1 MKTEKEKM
9 LSEELYTFN
18 SSEIQDDYQTAR
30 KLLYKFNTEGLSH
43 VNDNGYITRKLFPNI
58 HPSSLIVPPFQ
69 CDYGIHI
76 YCEENGFINFNCT
89 FLDAGTITIGKNVL
103 IGPSVQMYTSTH
115 PLDYLVRRE
124 GLESAHPIRIGHDCW
139 IGGNAIICPG
149 ITIGDRCVIA
159 AGSVVTKDV
168 PDDSMV
174 AGVPAKIIKKLN
186 I

>member
-1 MKTEKEKM
+1 M
-9 LSEELYTFN
+9 
-18 SSEIQDDYQTAR
+18 
-30 KLLYKFNTEGLSH
+30 
-43 VNDNGYITRKLFPNI
+43 
-58 HPSSLIVPPFQ
+58 
-69 CDYGIHI
+69 
-76 YCEENGFINFNCT
+76 
-89 FLDAGTITIGKNVL
+89 
-103 IGPSVQMYTSTH
+103 
-115 PLDYLVRRE
+115 VRRE